1 MKDAQTFFSQPFCTS
16 FVVDCTNSR
25 FYLLFTLTKKQSG
38 YYRVFVYYNVLVKW
52 FTKTVCFYGVQHT
65 AGCIANVWAVNNIQ
79 LYVSLF
85 MRGLAYFRSCF
96 ILFSLFHY
104 LYYTTR
110 THDTSNR
117 TSSFEYYIFK
127 YSLYFSKYLKRD
139 WFSGFCQKIVP
150 FLFFFGIFLFFAFF
164 WKNSVFFCFTGE
176 QVYIDIDI

>member
-1 MKDAQTFFSQPFCTS
+1 M
-16 FVVDCTNSR
+16 
-25 FYLLFTLTKKQSG
+25 
-38 YYRVFVYYNVLVKW
+38 
-52 FTKTVCFYGVQHT
+52 CFYGVQH
-65 AGCIANVWAVNNIQ
+65 AAVCIAIVRAVNNIQ
-79 LYVSLF
+79 SCELRSQAWLHLYVSLF
-85 MRGLAYFRSCF
+85 MRGLTCFRSCF

-110 THDTSNR
+110 AHDMSNR

-150 FLFFFGIFLFFAFF
+150 FLFYSGIFLFFAFF

-176 QVYIDIDI
+176 QVYIDI

>member
-1 MKDAQTFFSQPFCTS
+1 M
-16 FVVDCTNSR
+16 VDCINSS

-38 YYRVFVYYNVLVKW
+38 YYRVFVYYNVPVKW
-52 FTKTVCFYGVQHT
+52 FTKTVCSYGVQHA
-65 AGCIANVWAVNNIQ
+65 AGCIAIVWAVNNIH

-85 MRGLAYFRSCF
+85 MRGLACLRLCF

-110 THDTSNR
+110 ARGMSNR

-139 WFSGFCQKIVP
+139 WFFGWFAEDCPVFVFLRDFSVFL
-150 FLFFFGIFLFFAFF
+150 LFFGKILYF
-164 WKNSVFFCFTGE
+164 SVLP
-176 QVYIDIDI
+176 VNKYI